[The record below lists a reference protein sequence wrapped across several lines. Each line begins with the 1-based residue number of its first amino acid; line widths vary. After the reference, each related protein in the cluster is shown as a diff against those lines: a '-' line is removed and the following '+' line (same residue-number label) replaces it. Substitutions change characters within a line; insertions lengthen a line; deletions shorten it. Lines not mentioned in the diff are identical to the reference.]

1 MGTKI
6 LVWLITTATAIVM
19 ANYGGGGG
27 GP

>member
-1 MGTKI
+1 MGNKS
-6 LVWLITTATAIVM
+6 LVYLITTVAAFVM